1 MKFGRNTAAA
11 KPERARGSDWGHGLP
26 ANHAAGGS
34 AAGSDKRRSPGSSA
48 ATAAHRSRTLRL
60 PYGRRQSAVFQCCG
74 ASQRPTVAPAGYAN
88 ARFAVAQNAQDSNR
102 GVDTAGNLVNV
113 G

>member
-1 MKFGRNTAAA
+1 MGAPIADVSQ
-11 KPERARGSDWGHGLP
+11 RG
-26 ANHAAGGS
+26 
-34 AAGSDKRRSPGSSA
+34 
-48 ATAAHRSRTLRL
+48 
-60 PYGRRQSAVFQCCG
+60 G

-88 ARFAVAQNAQDSNR
+88 ARFGVAQNAQDSNR